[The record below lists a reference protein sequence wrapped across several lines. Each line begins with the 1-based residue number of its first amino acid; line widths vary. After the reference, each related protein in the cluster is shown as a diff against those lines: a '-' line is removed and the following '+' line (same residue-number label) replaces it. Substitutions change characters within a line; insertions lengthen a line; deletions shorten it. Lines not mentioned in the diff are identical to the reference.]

1 MATLLGIDVGGS
13 GIKGA
18 PVDTGTGELVQPRF
32 RIPTPEPATPE
43 QVAQVVKD
51 LVTHFEYEGKVG
63 VGFPAV
69 VHHGVAYTAAN
80 IHKSWIGTNVSQL
93 LSETSGCP
101 TTVLNDA
108 DAAGLAEM
116 KFGAGQK
123 WAKGVVI
130 VVTVGTGLGT
140 AVFIDGHLF
149 PNTEFGHLEIR
160 GKDAEMRASDANR
173 QRKEWSWEKWAIRL
187 NEYFQTVE
195 RLMSP
200 DLVIVG
206 GGLSKDFDKVAPF
219 ISLRAQIV
227 PAELMNEAG
236 IVGAALAA
244 EQAD

>member
-18 PVDTGTGELVQPRF
+18 TVDTVSGELVQPRF

-43 QVAQVVKD
+43 QVAQVVKE
-51 LVTHFEYEGKVG
+51 LATHFEYAGKIG

-69 VHHGVAYTAAN
+69 VHHGVAFTAAN
-80 IHKSWIGTNVSQL
+80 IDKSWIGTNVSQL
-93 LSETSGCP
+93 LTEATGCP

-116 KFGAGQK
+116 KFGAGK
-123 WAKGVVI
+123 EWTKGVVF

-140 AVFIDGHLF
+140 AVFVNGQLF
-149 PNTEFGHLEIR
+149 PNTELGHIEIR
-160 GKDAEMRASDANR
+160 GKDAELRASDANR
-173 QRKEWSWEKWAIRL
+173 QRKEWSWEQWAIRL
-187 NEYFQTVE
+187 NEYFQTLE

-200 DLVIVG
+200 DLFIVG
-206 GGLSKDFDKVAPF
+206 GGVSKDFEKISPY

-227 PAELMNEAG
+227 KAQLLNEAG

>member
-18 PVDTGTGELVQPRF
+18 PVDTDTGELVQPRF
-32 RIPTPEPATPE
+32 RIPTPEPATPD
-43 QVAQVVKD
+43 QVAQVVKE
-51 LVTHFEYEGKVG
+51 LLTHFEFNGKVG
-63 VGFPAV
+63 AGFPAV
-69 VHHGVAYTAAN
+69 VHHGVAFTAAN

-93 LSETSGCP
+93 FTDVTGCP

-123 WAKGVVI
+123 WTKGVVI

-140 AVFIDGHLF
+140 AVFVDGHLF

-160 GKDAEMRASDANR
+160 GKDAETRASDANR

-227 PAELMNEAG
+227 PAQLMNEAG